1 MMAYHKRNGAYV
13 YNQSQSEILIRLLEV
28 VFLKDTAF
36 WLYTILNETILPLN
50 FYTNTLYPQAFLD
63 YTKNLVKQWDNE
75 FFEKSGDAIN
85 FFCLKSYFS
94 LFTNLVIDPT
104 NTSIGKSEMAYFM
117 LDLLYLMGD
126 PKQSLTLLDNPTE
139 DGPFLVNETIPK
151 LPRVNKRVYCEFP
164 EKRVRVDRTSQLL
177 VAMSITIADFVKQY
191 YLRTT
196 TTKHAEKEQTI
207 QQLSGFENIVKM
219 TIIDKSSLL
228 TLMLSIEIFFFSK
241 RNNEKLYNDNLC
253 ELVTMNS
260 KTKRE
265 EQAEKWI
272 KNNHLFGEAIDKTR
286 DFTDRRFE
294 KNPSIKTNIDTEQRY
309 LDKTKFLMKFSCFD
323 GYMQYVDRNW
333 DTPCQGLDLED
344 FNRKCEEAERV
355 DHKSART
362 KFYDNY
368 VKQEMLVS

>member
-1 MMAYHKRNGAYV
+1 
-13 YNQSQSEILIRLLEV
+13 
-28 VFLKDTAF
+28 
-36 WLYTILNETILPLN
+36 
-50 FYTNTLYPQAFLD
+50 
-63 YTKNLVKQWDNE
+63 
-75 FFEKSGDAIN
+75 
-85 FFCLKSYFS
+85 
-94 LFTNLVIDPT
+94 
-104 NTSIGKSEMAYFM
+104 
-117 LDLLYLMGD
+117 
-126 PKQSLTLLDNPTE
+126 
-139 DGPFLVNETIPK
+139 
-151 LPRVNKRVYCEFP
+151 
-164 EKRVRVDRTSQLL
+164 
-177 VAMSITIADFVKQY
+177 
-191 YLRTT
+191 
-196 TTKHAEKEQTI
+196 
-207 QQLSGFENIVKM
+207 M

-368 VKQEMLVS
+368 VKQEMLVSQIDCGGNTKQPICLYDFTVKNLQHDVLNFSTRHMQNEGVDSFIDDNYITRKRAAQMQVPAVTGNHTSSPAF